1 MGLPTN
7 AFLQCQPAIG
17 LGSIKCGGLSELDLS
32 PTVSTELDSIYYDEA
47 GLGRIHGALL
57 ESDWMG
63 NACQIRKNSFYDYI
77 MATARSWDQTK
88 LTIRKIK
95 QDLIEIEP
103 FVLMERKGPINNNYW
118 NMSSGTAATGT
129 SPSLSASYTY
139 TMVVTSEGGIPADL
153 RWFPPLSEIFVSGK
167 SSAGLATR
175 TNYRVVDATI
185 SGQNITLY
193 LISRN
198 AGSMVAAGKREAP
211 VTGVV
216 SLLVPNINPYQ
227 SYCYQNPS
235 LNTTQL
241 VPFWVQD
248 TRWTLCIDE
257 HTEKY
262 LQLLRENNK
271 EFAKFGDVESVEFN
285 RQVVQDFQRRFVNT
299 ALFNPVG
306 DANQTMALWKNLPTV
321 GVDGTT
327 GMSSYFNLPGITGRQ
342 LARQATS
349 PGWYQQL
356 SECNRVKDL
365 QNLPLNLEELFE
377 ELKTMMWL
385 REDLGIPSDT
395 IELVTDSTFARK
407 LNQAFFRSLNQEFEG
422 NMRVVYDPA
431 KYEKKAPNG
440 MFYNEW
446 KLQFPAGLTVRV
458 VTHRA
463 FDDFFAAHNALSIG
477 GSGRMVLALDFGRT
491 VYVSILESTTVNNS
505 TGDLAT
511 LSALNQKMLCTMK
524 VNKQSV
530 QLKGMKFA
538 CVVECP
544 GVSLWMENI
553 ADAIPEHRGVGNNDS
568 IPLAGAQDPQARS
581 VIFNPGLGDFT
592 GTVSVYMS
600 SDELGVYE
608 IRYTTNGTTPT
619 GASTLYSGS
628 PITLSATT
636 TVKAIVVKTGYR
648 NSDVASK
655 VYTKIA

>member
-1 MGLPTN
+1 MPLPTN

-17 LGSIKCGGLSELDLS
+17 LGSIKCGGLTELDLS
-32 PTVSTELDSIYYDEA
+32 PTVSTELDSIYYDA
-47 GLGRIHGALL
+47 NGLGRIHGSLL

-63 NACQIRKNSFYDYI
+63 NACQIKKNAFYDYI

-88 LTIRKIK
+88 LTIRNIK
-95 QDLIEIEP
+95 RDLIEIEP
-103 FVLMERKGPINNNYW
+103 FVLMERRGPINNNYW
-118 NMSSGTAATGT
+118 NASSGTATTGT
-129 SPSLSASYTY
+129 SPNLSASYTY
-139 TMVVTSEGGIPADL
+139 TIIVTSEGGIPADL
-153 RWFPPLSEIFVSGK
+153 RWFPPLSEIFISGR
-167 SSAGLATR
+167 SAAGLATR

-198 AGSMVAAGKREAP
+198 AGSNVAAGKREAP
-211 VTGVV
+211 VTGIV

-241 VPFWVQD
+241 VPFWIQD

-257 HTEKY
+257 HTENY
-262 LQLLRENNK
+262 LRLLRENNK

-285 RQVVQDFQRRFVNT
+285 RQVVQDFQKRFVNT

-321 GVDGTT
+321 GVSNAT
-327 GMSSYFNLPGITGRQ
+327 GMTDYFNLPGISGRQ
-342 LARQATS
+342 LARQASS

-377 ELKTMMWL
+377 ELKTMKWL
-385 REDLGIPSDT
+385 REDLGIPSDE
-395 IELVTDSTFARK
+395 IELVTDSTYARK
-407 LNQAFFRSLNQEFEG
+407 LNQAFFRSLNQEFDG

-440 MFYNEW
+440 MHYNEW
-446 KLQFPAGLTVRV
+446 NLQYPAGLKVRV

-463 FDDFFAAHNALSIG
+463 FDDFFSAHNNISIG
-477 GSGRMVLALDFGRT
+477 NSGRMVLALDFGRT

-511 LSALNQKMLCTMK
+511 LSALNQEMLCTMK
-524 VNKQSV
+524 VNRKSV

-553 ADAIPEHRGVGNNDS
+553 ADEIPEYRAVGNNDS
-568 IPLAGAQDPQARS
+568 VALAGAVLPQAKS
-581 VIFNPGLGDFT
+581 VVFNPGLGDFT
-592 GTVSVYMS
+592 GTVAVYLS
-600 SDELGVYE
+600 TEETGTWE
-608 IRYTTNGTTPT
+608 IRYTVDGSTPDAT
-619 GASTLYSGS
+619 KTLWTGS
-628 PITLSATT
+628 PFTLSATT
-636 TVKAIVVKTGYR
+636 TVKAIVIKTGYL
-648 NSDVASK
+648 NSVVKQK